1 MKKRFSISAVLMLSN
16 IIGLAVY
23 AAALSVIVY
32 SRIKTDFSDYCDRM
46 SGQFYSYFATI
57 SVQCII
63 A

>member
-32 SRIKTDFSDYCDRM
+32 SRIKTDFSDY
-46 SGQFYSYFATI
+46 FNK
-57 SVQCII
+57 
-63 A
+63 